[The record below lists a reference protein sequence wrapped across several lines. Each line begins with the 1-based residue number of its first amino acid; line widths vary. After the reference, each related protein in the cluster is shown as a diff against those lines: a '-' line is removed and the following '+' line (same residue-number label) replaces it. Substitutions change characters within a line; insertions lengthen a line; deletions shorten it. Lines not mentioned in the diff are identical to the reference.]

1 MDYPFELRHAFFRG
15 HRALTCSCLICE
27 TGGPKVVALTKELG
41 HVRNIIIVLLYGLL
55 LSIDIQGSDSLKM
68 ELEERDRKW
77 VTQ

>member
-1 MDYPFELRHAFFRG
+1 M
-15 HRALTCSCLICE
+15 
-27 TGGPKVVALTKELG
+27 ALTKELG